1 MRLFLRPVFSG
12 GRGWYAGGLSA
23 LLIRFRLVPVLAV
36 PVLVATMSARA
47 EETPKTTV
55 ADLRYGVALYHYYQ
69 QDYVN
74 AIAELMVAD
83 TRDGIQGHSDN
94 PELIA
99 GGISLAF
106 GMQQHA
112 ESVFSRIL
120 QDESRPQSVRDAAWF
135 YLGKLNYTR
144 GNWAAAEQS
153 FNRVSADFNPAL
165 RAQLQA
171 LHINILIR
179 DKRYAEL
186 APEEVEKK
194 ALKNWSA
201 YALYN
206 LGAAHARE
214 GAFTQAQ
221 AFFKRLADIDLAKD
235 ERQRREQWALQDKS
249 YTALGY
255 AYLAEKKYAA
265 AIREFTKVRL
275 DGIYANQALLGY
287 GWAALAQEQYTKA
300 LQPWQLLRD
309 RSLIY
314 PAVQESLL
322 ALPFAYEK
330 LNALGEAVTAYEV
343 AEDILAREIQLIRNM
358 RETLT
363 EGELLTLIDAKPL
376 TAEAAAAELKTESS
390 EQELKAVVTD
400 DGQNWLKLDSTSIIK
415 TRSAYMSE
423 LFAQTRFQGSVLA
436 LRDLLRLQTL
446 LQQWQ
451 PKLDAYRELLIEKQ
465 DLRSRQEQ
473 HLSHAAFAGQAQQ
486 LQQRRD
492 QFAAQLAQ
500 IIATDDYLALADEE
514 TRALNQRV
522 TRAGNTIQRMQAA
535 GQETSELAQRQKIFA
550 GILLWRAAQQ
560 YPIALAEQQRE
571 LAQIDTA
578 LKSVTKTQ
586 SNISEITA
594 ASLDIQPLLARL
606 KILQAETTEQLLATD
621 RLIVQQT
628 RLLRQQVDQQLALHE
643 VRLKNYLSQAH
654 LAVARLY
661 DTELRR
667 QPE

>member
-1 MRLFLRPVFSG
+1 MRLLR
-12 GRGWYAGGLSA
+12 A
-23 LLIRFRLVPVLAV
+23 RLVSLLVSPLLATAFSV
-36 PVLVATMSARA
+36 QAD
-47 EETPKTTV
+47 EKPKTAV

-83 TRDGIQGHSDN
+83 SRDGIQGHSDN

-106 GMQQHA
+106 GMQNHA

-120 QDESRPQSVRDAAWF
+120 QDERRPQSVRDAAWF
-135 YLGKLNYTR
+135 YLGKLYYTR
-144 GNWAAAEQS
+144 GDWAAAEQS
-153 FNRVSADFNPAL
+153 FNRVSADFKPAL

-171 LHINILIR
+171 LQINIQIR

-186 APEEVEKK
+186 NPKGVAQRELR
-194 ALKNWSA
+194 AWSP

-214 GAFTQAQ
+214 GDFAQAQ
-221 AFFKRLADIDLAKD
+221 TFFNALADIDIAKD
-235 ERQRREQWALQDKS
+235 PRTRAAQWALQDKS

-255 AYLAEKKYAA
+255 SYLAEKKYAA

-275 DGIYANQALLGY
+275 EGIYANQALLGY
-287 GWAALAQEQYTKA
+287 GWAAVAQEEYAKA
-300 LQPWQLLRD
+300 LQPWQLLRS

-330 LNALGEAVTAYEV
+330 LNAPGEAVAAYET
-343 AEDILAREIQLIRNM
+343 AEELLAREIQLIRDM

-376 TAEAAAAELKTESS
+376 AAEEAR
-390 EQELKAVVTD
+390 EQLQAAGDGEGLTAVVTD

-415 TRSAYMSE
+415 TRSAYMRE
-423 LFAQTRFQGSVLA
+423 LFAQTRFQTAVLE
-436 LRDLLRLQTL
+436 LRDLLRLQRL
-446 LQQWQ
+446 LQDWQ
-451 PKLDAYRELLIEKQ
+451 PKLSAYRELLLEKQ
-465 DLRSRQEQ
+465 ALRSRQEQ
-473 HLSHAAFAGQAQQ
+473 QLTQAAYAAQAQA

-492 QFAAQLAQ
+492 QFAARLQQ
-500 IIATDDYLALADEE
+500 IIAAEDYLALADSD
-514 TRALNQRV
+514 TRALQERV
-522 TRAGNTIQRMQAA
+522 TRAGQTIVRMQAA
-535 GQETSELAQRQKIFA
+535 GQQTDDVAQRHRLFA
-550 GILLWRAAQQ
+550 GILLWRAAQH

-571 LAQIDTA
+571 LAQIDSA
-578 LKSVTKTQ
+578 LASVIKTQ
-586 SNISEITA
+586 THIDEITA
-594 ASLDIQPLLARL
+594 TSLDIQPVLARL
-606 KILQAETTEQLLATD
+606 QSLQMETATQLQATE
-621 RLIVQQT
+621 RLIAQQT
-628 RLLRQQVDQQLALHE
+628 RVLREQVDQQLASHE
-643 VRLKNYLSQAH
+643 KRLKNYLSQAH

-661 DTELRR
+661 DAELRR

>member
-1 MRLFLRPVFSG
+1 MRLFLCHVISNSRRLG
-12 GRGWYAGGLSA
+12 AGRLLALFGTLFLSP
-23 LLIRFRLVPVLAV
+23 IF
-36 PVLVATMSARA
+36 VATFSAHA
-47 EETPKTTV
+47 EEKPKTAV

-74 AIAELMVAD
+74 AVAELMVAD

-120 QDESRPQSVRDAAWF
+120 QDEGRPQAVRDAAWF

-144 GNWAAAEQS
+144 GDWAAAEQH
-153 FNRVSADFNPAL
+153 FKRVSDNFKPAL
-165 RAQLQA
+165 SAQLHA
-171 LHINILIR
+171 LQINILIR
-179 DKRYAEL
+179 DKRYTEL
-186 APEEVEKK
+186 TPKEVEKQN
-194 ALKNWSA
+194 LKNWA
-201 YALYN
+201 PYVFYN

-214 GAFTQAQ
+214 GEFAQAQ
-221 AFFKRLADIDLAKD
+221 AFFNALTDIDIAKD
-235 ERQRREQWALQDKS
+235 PHVRPEQWALQDKS

-255 AYLAEKKYAA
+255 SYLAEKKYAA

-287 GWAALAQEQYTKA
+287 GWAAVAQEQYTKA
-300 LQPWQLLRD
+300 LQPWQLLRS

-330 LNALGEAVTAYEV
+330 LNALGEAVAAYEM
-343 AEDILAREIQLIRNM
+343 AEDMLAREIQLIRDM
-358 RETLT
+358 RETLS
-363 EGELLTLIDAKPL
+363 EGELLSLIDAKPVV
-376 TAEAAAAELKTESS
+376 AEELAAELQSTKY
-390 EQELKAVVTD
+390 EQELNAVVTD

-423 LFAQTRFQGSVLA
+423 LFAQTRFQVAVLE
-436 LRDLLRLQTL
+436 LRDLLRLQKL

-465 DLRSRQEQ
+465 TLRSRQEQ
-473 HLSHAAFAGQAQQ
+473 QLSQTAFVGQAQQ

-492 QFAAQLAQ
+492 QFAAGLTQ
-500 IIATDDYLALADEE
+500 IMAAEDYLALADDD
-514 TRALNQRV
+514 TRALYQRV
-522 TRAGNTIQRMQAA
+522 TRAEHTIQRMHAA
-535 GQETSELAQRQKIFA
+535 GQETSELTQRQKMFA

-571 LAQIDTA
+571 LAQIDNA
-578 LKSVTKTQ
+578 LASVIKTQ
-586 SNISEITA
+586 THINEITA
-594 ASLDIQPLLARL
+594 TSLDIQPVLVRL
-606 KILQAETTEQLLATD
+606 QILQNETAAQLHSTEQLIA
-621 RLIVQQT
+621 QQT
-628 RLLRQQVDQQLALHE
+628 RVLRQQVDQQLAVHE
-643 VRLKNYLSQAH
+643 KRLKNYLSQAH

-661 DTELRR
+661 DAELRR
-667 QPE
+667 HPE

>member
-1 MRLFLRPVFSG
+1 MVSPLLATAFSVQ
-12 GRGWYAGGLSA
+12 AD
-23 LLIRFRLVPVLAV
+23 
-36 PVLVATMSARA
+36 
-47 EETPKTTV
+47 EKPKTAV

-83 TRDGIQGHSDN
+83 SRDGIQGHSDN

-106 GMQQHA
+106 GMQNHA

-120 QDESRPQSVRDAAWF
+120 QDERRPQSVRDAAWF
-135 YLGKLNYTR
+135 YLGKLYYTR
-144 GNWAAAEQS
+144 GDWAAAEQS
-153 FNRVSADFNPAL
+153 FNRVSADFKPAL

-171 LHINILIR
+171 LQINIQIR

-186 APEEVEKK
+186 NPKGVAQRELR
-194 ALKNWSA
+194 AWSP

-214 GAFTQAQ
+214 GDFAQAQ
-221 AFFKRLADIDLAKD
+221 TFFNALADIDIAKD
-235 ERQRREQWALQDKS
+235 PRTRAAQWALQDKS

-255 AYLAEKKYAA
+255 SYLAEKKYAA

-275 DGIYANQALLGY
+275 EGIYANQALLGY
-287 GWAALAQEQYTKA
+287 GWAAVAQEEYAKA
-300 LQPWQLLRD
+300 LQPWQLLRS

-330 LNALGEAVTAYEV
+330 LNAPGEAVAAYET
-343 AEDILAREIQLIRNM
+343 AEELLAREIQLIRDM

-376 TAEAAAAELKTESS
+376 AAEEAR
-390 EQELKAVVTD
+390 EQLQAAGDGEGLTAVVTD

-415 TRSAYMSE
+415 TRSAYMRE
-423 LFAQTRFQGSVLA
+423 LFAQTRFQTAVLE
-436 LRDLLRLQTL
+436 LRDLLRLQRL
-446 LQQWQ
+446 LQDWQ
-451 PKLDAYRELLIEKQ
+451 PKLSAYRELLLEKQ
-465 DLRSRQEQ
+465 ALRSRQEQ
-473 HLSHAAFAGQAQQ
+473 QLTQAAYAAQAQA

-492 QFAAQLAQ
+492 QFAARLQQ
-500 IIATDDYLALADEE
+500 IIAAEDYLALADSD
-514 TRALNQRV
+514 TRALQERV
-522 TRAGNTIQRMQAA
+522 TRAGQTIVRMQAA
-535 GQETSELAQRQKIFA
+535 GQQTDDVAPRHRLFA
-550 GILLWRAAQQ
+550 GILLWRAAQH

-571 LAQIDTA
+571 LAQIDSA
-578 LKSVTKTQ
+578 LASVIKTQ
-586 SNISEITA
+586 THIDEITA
-594 ASLDIQPLLARL
+594 TSLDIQPVLARL
-606 KILQAETTEQLLATD
+606 QTLQTETATQLQATE
-621 RLIVQQT
+621 RLIAQQT
-628 RLLRQQVDQQLALHE
+628 RVLREQVDQQLASHE
-643 VRLKNYLSQAH
+643 KRLKNYLSQAH

-661 DTELRR
+661 DAELRR